1 MDNARGLPVERGGIF
16 AGHDRLTV
24 SSCGTMRLKIYF
36 IALLLGPSFSFAA
49 DSYFPPP
56 DSEGG
61 WREAKTAR
69 EVRDLA
75 GMDLSK
81 LEPAFTLVDR
91 STANGGLVV
100 VHHGWLCFERY
111 FGRASR
117 NANPDMASTGKAFC
131 SIACGIMLDEFKD
144 KIPEGLDTKVFT
156 GKYLPEAFPLNDP
169 RKADILLGQLLCMTA
184 GYWGE
189 GQTPTGY
196 VKGDPKPKPLK
207 PGKGQDIRNLD
218 QSSLQV
224 PLWCDPGAGYSY
236 SSPSPHIASIVL
248 RHVSGMELKD
258 YIHERLAKPQGW
270 GEWDYCLHRGDFVMP
285 HANGAG
291 STALHATDVM
301 RFGYC
306 LARNGK
312 WKDQQLVPPDYIKK
326 CQTWSP
332 YNPHTPFSLQ
342 FEHNADGHV
351 AGAPRDAFWK
361 SGAGGFCLYIVPSL
375 DLVIYKLGGKDG
387 QYDPSLTLIPQ
398 PEQKHDRDNWQPIPN
413 NAFHEGTQGATLG
426 RVLEMVCAAVR
437 VE

>member
-1 MDNARGLPVERGGIF
+1 MPTARFLI
-16 AGHDRLTV
+16 
-24 SSCGTMRLKIYF
+24 
-36 IALLLGPSFSFAA
+36 LLSLCFSLGAVTLEAA
-49 DSYFPPP
+49 PDYFPPP

-61 WREAKTAR
+61 WREARTAK
-69 EVRDLA
+69 EVRELA

-81 LEPAFTLVDR
+81 LEPAYEITQR
-91 STANGGLVV
+91 STQNGGLLVV
-100 VHHGWLCFERY
+100 RNGYLVFEKY

-156 GKYLPEAFPLNDP
+156 EKYLPEALPLNDP
-169 RKADILLGQLLCMTA
+169 RKANINLGQLLCMTG

-189 GQTPTGY
+189 GQAPSGY
-196 VKGDPKPKPLK
+196 VRGQGSQKLK
-207 PGKGQDIRNLD
+207 PVPGQNIKDLD
-218 QSSLQV
+218 KSSLDV

-270 GEWDYCLHRGDFVMP
+270 GAWDYCLHRGDFVMP

-291 STALHATDVM
+291 SIALHATDAM

-312 WKDQQLVPPDYIKK
+312 WKDQQLVPADYIKK
-326 CQTWSP
+326 CQTASP

-342 FEHNADGHV
+342 FEHNADGHI
-351 AGAPRDAFWK
+351 AGAPRDAFFK
-361 SGAGGFCLYIVPSL
+361 SGAGGFCLYVVPSL
-375 DLVIYKLGGKDG
+375 DLVIYKLGGKDN
-387 QYDPSLTLIPQ
+387 QYDPSLTRIPQ
-398 PEQKHDRDNWQPIPN
+398 PEPSHERDNWQPIP
-413 NAFHEGTQGATLG
+413 ATSFHEGSLG
-426 RVLEMVCAAVR
+426 GSSLWRVLEMVCAAVR

>member
-1 MDNARGLPVERGGIF
+1 MTRLLSLAACLCCSAGL
-16 AGHDRLTV
+16 
-24 SSCGTMRLKIYF
+24 Y
-36 IALLLGPSFSFAA
+36 AA
-49 DSYFPPP
+49 SDYFPPP
-56 DSEGG
+56 DSDGG
-61 WREAKTAR
+61 WREAKSAKDC
-69 EVRDLA
+69 RDLA
-75 GMDLSK
+75 GMDLAK
-81 LEPAFTLVDR
+81 LEPAFEVTKR
-91 STANGGLVV
+91 STANGGLLV
-100 VHHGWLCFERY
+100 VHKGYLCLERY

-131 SIACGIMLDEFKD
+131 SIACGIMLDEFKA
-144 KIPEGLDTKVFT
+144 KIPDGLETKVFT
-156 GKYLPEAFPLNDP
+156 EKYLPEAFPLNDP
-169 RKADILLGQLLCMTA
+169 RKAEIKLGQLLSMTA

-189 GQTPTGY
+189 GQTPSGY

-207 PGKGQDIRNLD
+207 PVPGQNIRDLD
-218 QSSLQV
+218 KSSLNV
-224 PLWCDPGAGYSY
+224 PLWTDPGAGYSY

-248 RHVSGMELKD
+248 RHVTGMELKD
-258 YIHERLAKPQGW
+258 YINERLAKPQGW
-270 GEWDYCLHRGDFVMP
+270 GAWDYCLHRGDFVMP

-306 LARNGK
+306 LARDGK
-312 WKDQQLVPPDYIKK
+312 WKDAQLVPSAYIHK

-342 FEHNADGHV
+342 FEHNSDGHV
-351 AGAPRDAFWK
+351 AGAPKDAFWK
-361 SGAGGFCLYIVPSL
+361 SGAGGFCLYVVPSL

-413 NAFHEGTQGATLG
+413 TAFMDGSQAATLG

-437 VE
+437 LD

>member
-1 MDNARGLPVERGGIF
+1 MK
-16 AGHDRLTV
+16 T
-24 SSCGTMRLKIYF
+24 
-36 IALLLGPSFSFAA
+36 LLFLSILSASLRAA
-49 DSYFPPP
+49 DAYFPPP
-56 DSEGG
+56 DSAGG
-61 WREAKTAR
+61 WREAKSSQ
-69 EVRDLA
+69 ECRDLA
-75 GMDLSK
+75 GMDLPK
-81 LEPAFTLVDR
+81 LESAYVMTER
-91 STANGGLVV
+91 STGNGGLLVV
-100 VHHGWLCFERY
+100 RRGYLCLEKY

-131 SIACGIMLDEFKD
+131 SIACGIMLNEFKN
-144 KIPEGLDTKVFT
+144 KIPDGLDTKVFT
-156 GKYLPEAFPLNDP
+156 ETFLPEAFPLNDP
-169 RKADILLGQLLCMTA
+169 RKANILLGQLLSMSA

-189 GQTPTGY
+189 GQSPSGY
-196 VKGDPKPKPLK
+196 VKGDPKAKQLK
-207 PGKGQDIRNLD
+207 GVPGQNIKDLD
-218 QSSLQV
+218 KSSLDV
-224 PLWCDPGAGYSY
+224 PLWTDPGAGYSY

-248 RHVSGMELKD
+248 RHVTGMELKD
-258 YIHERLAKPQGW
+258 YINERLAKPQGW
-270 GEWDYCLHRGDFVMP
+270 GAWDYCLHRGDYVMP

-306 LARNGK
+306 LARGGK
-312 WKDQQLVPPDYIKK
+312 WKEQQLVPADYITL

-351 AGAPRDAFWK
+351 AGAPKDAFWK

-375 DLVIYKLGGKDG
+375 DLVVYKLGGKDG

-426 RVLEMVCAAVR
+426 RILEMVCGAAR
-437 VE
+437 LD